1 VSFLFSEENMLDL
14 TTAFATFPVLET
26 ERFLLR
32 AVTLDDVAT
41 MFRIMSDPQ
50 VTRYFGMLPMATPAE
65 AQERVQM
72 IQTAFQE
79 QTGVRWAIAD
89 RANGQLI
96 GTCGFWRLI
105 KPHDRAEIG
114 YELAQAWWG
123 QGVMT
128 EALAA
133 MLQFGFTRMGLHSVE
148 AQIHPANSGSRR
160 VLEKLGFVQEG
171 YFRENY
177 LDKVEARFTDTAVY
191 SLLKE
196 RWMSRADM

>member
-1 VSFLFSEENMLDL
+1 MLDL
-14 TTAFATFPVLET
+14 TAAFASFPVLET

-32 AVTLDDVAT
+32 AATFNDVAD
-41 MFRIMSDPQ
+41 MFRVMSDPQ
-50 VTRYFGMLPMATPAE
+50 VTRYFGMPPMATLAE
-65 AQERVQM
+65 ARERVQM

-79 QTGVRWAIAD
+79 QNGVRWVIAD
-89 RANGQLI
+89 RASGQLI

-114 YELAQAWWG
+114 YELAQEWWG

-148 AQIHPANSGSRR
+148 AQIHPANNGSRR

-177 LDKVEARFTDTAVY
+177 LDPVEARFTDTAVY
-191 SLLKE
+191 SLLKAT
-196 RWMSRADM
+196 WMGRADS

>member
-1 VSFLFSEENMLDL
+1 MLDL
-14 TTAFATFPVLET
+14 TAAFASFPVLET
-26 ERFLLR
+26 ERFVLR
-32 AVTLDDVAT
+32 AATLDDVAD
-41 MFRIMSDPQ
+41 MFRVMSDPQ
-50 VTRYFGMLPMATPAE
+50 VTRYFGMPPMATLAQ

-79 QTGVRWAIAD
+79 QNGVRWAIAD
-89 RANGQLI
+89 RASGQLI

-114 YELAQAWWG
+114 YELAQEWWG

-148 AQIHPANSGSRR
+148 AQIHPANNGSRR

-177 LDKVEARFTDTAVY
+177 LDPVEARFTDTAVY
-191 SLLKE
+191 SLLKAT
-196 RWMSRADM
+196 WMGRADS

>member
-1 VSFLFSEENMLDL
+1 MLDL
-14 TTAFATFPVLET
+14 TAAFAAFPVLET

-32 AVTLDDVAT
+32 AATLDDVAD
-41 MFRIMSDPQ
+41 MFGVMSDPR

-65 AQERVQM
+65 AQERVQA
-72 IQTAFQE
+72 IQAAFQE
-79 QTGVRWAIAD
+79 QSGVRWAIAD
-89 RANGQLI
+89 RAGGQLI

-114 YELAQAWWG
+114 YELAQHWWG

-128 EALAA
+128 EALGA

-148 AQIHPANSGSRR
+148 AQIHPANNGSRR
-160 VLEKLGFVQEG
+160 VLEKLGFMQEG

-177 LDKVEARFTDTAVY
+177 LDPVEARFTDTAVY

-196 RWMSRADM
+196 RWTRRADP